1 VVRHNLWQQRLF
13 YPTSIIGCNLYTI
26 VLTVNRHYVCSPS
39 PDSGVLSL
47 RCTPADIEEVD
58 AVISTIGGS
67 TKDPSA
73 DSTGNINVIEAAA
86 AKGVKK
92 FILVTSIGC
101 GDSRDAPGE
110 QVYKVLEPVLVQKD
124 KAEERLKVWGRG

>member
-1 VVRHNLWQQRLF
+1 L
-13 YPTSIIGCNLYTI
+13 
-26 VLTVNRHYVCSPS
+26 
-39 PDSGVLSL
+39 
-47 RCTPADIEEVD
+47 CTATADIEEVD

-67 TKDPSA
+67 TKDPTA
-73 DSTGNINVIEAAA
+73 DSAGNINVIEAAA

-110 QVYKVLEPVLVQKD
+110 QVYKVLEPVLVEKD
-124 KAEERLKVWGRG
+124 KAEERLKVGVYTVTWFGFYKRRVTRRPFAI

>member
-1 VVRHNLWQQRLF
+1 
-13 YPTSIIGCNLYTI
+13 
-26 VLTVNRHYVCSPS
+26 
-39 PDSGVLSL
+39 
-47 RCTPADIEEVD
+47 
-58 AVISTIGGS
+58 VISTIGGS
-67 TKDPSA
+67 TKDPTA

-101 GDSRDAPGE
+101 GDSKDAPGE

-124 KAEERLKVWGRG
+124 KAEERLKVWFRGAVATGFLAGLGFARFRCTRCWSRCWCRRIRQRRGSRYAAGIGQLGCQVRRSRL